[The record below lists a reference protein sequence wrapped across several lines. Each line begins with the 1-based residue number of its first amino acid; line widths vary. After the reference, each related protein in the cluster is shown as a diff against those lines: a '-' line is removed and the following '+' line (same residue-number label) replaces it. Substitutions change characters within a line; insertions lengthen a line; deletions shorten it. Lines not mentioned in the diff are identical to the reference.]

1 MLKLVNTCQIMPP
14 LIVSIDGNIGS
25 GKSTIV
31 TYFKAHFAN
40 YCGSKG
46 NNCRLCFLQEPVS
59 IWENICDEH
68 GKNII
73 THFYE
78 NNERYSFAFQMM
90 AYISRLSLLKD
101 ALSKDYDVIITERSI
116 YTDKNVFAKS
126 LYDAKKLSHIEY
138 QIYSKWFDEF
148 SDILNKI
155 KYVYIRTCPEICDLR
170 VKRREREGETI
181 PLEYLR
187 DCHHYHDVWLNNPT
201 AIEQGKILVIN
212 GNIET
217 NTSQFIDNCYYDDV
231 TRKMYDFI
239 FTL

>member
-1 MLKLVNTCQIMPP
+1 MPP

-31 TYFKAHFAN
+31 TYLKAHFEN
-40 YCGSKG
+40 YCGSKSTD
-46 NNCRLCFLQEPVS
+46 CRVCFLQEPVS

-90 AYISRLSLLKD
+90 AYVTRLSLLKD

-138 QIYSKWFDEF
+138 LIYLKWFDEF

-155 KYVYIRTCPEICDLR
+155 KYVYIRTCPEICDMR

-217 NTSQFIDNCYYDDV
+217 NTSQFIDNSYYDDV

>member
-1 MLKLVNTCQIMPP
+1 MPP
-14 LIVSIDGNIGS
+14 LIVSIDGNIGC
-25 GKSTIV
+25 GKSTIM

-46 NNCRLCFLQEPVS
+46 NNCRLCFLEEPVNS
-59 IWENICDEH
+59 WQSICDEH

-90 AYISRLSLLKD
+90 AYVTRLSLLKD

-126 LYDAKKLSHIEY
+126 LYDAKKLSLIEY
-138 QIYSKWFDEF
+138 QIYLKWFDEF
-148 SDILNKI
+148 SGIIASI
-155 KYVYIRTCPEICDLR
+155 KYVYIRTSPEICDLR

-181 PLEYLR
+181 PLSYLQ
-187 DCHHYHDVWLNNPT
+187 DCHHYHDVWLNNPLN
-201 AIEQGKILVIN
+201 IEKGKILVIN

-217 NTSQFIDNCYYDDV
+217 NTSLFIENSYYDDV
-231 TRKMYDFI
+231 TRKVYDFI